1 MPQLSRLPRNVLL
14 GAALGAL
21 LGVALIGVGL
31 LRAGLVLLS
40 GAKVTPPSS
49 QDVKVL
55 TFYVGGFSGAG
66 AIVGTARSLLPKT
79 AALVIGCLLGGV
91 VVVLAIAA
99 GDQGLGALDR
109 TDWIVYPILGMTFGA
124 AAAIGLLRKG

>member
-1 MPQLSRLPRNVLL
+1 MALHADDFRFKPKPARPRLFRLDA
-14 GAALGAL
+14 GRAAQVKRDH
-21 LGVALIGVGL
+21 GVWRTMLNRDI
-31 LRAGLVLLS
+31 
-40 GAKVTPPSS
+40 
-49 QDVKVL
+49 
-55 TFYVGGFSGAG
+55 GAG
-66 AIVGTARSLLPKT
+66 SAAMITTDCRVGNRVPAR
-79 AALVIGCLLGGV
+79 GV